1 MFHLMEVIEKIN
13 KSADEADFVTARK
26 LIEANMPNLHQH
38 LSKLKRNARELFEFL
53 VTNMDNDFE
62 TLTRQELGEINV
74 INTYATRFDIRGLK
88 VYIKNKGK
96 LLIKKEALRYLNS
109 DAKILLESMGSIIN
123 PVKKAD
129 I

>member
-13 KSADEADFVTARK
+13 KSADEADFVTSRK

>member
-53 VTNMDNDFE
+53 VNNMDNDFE

-109 DAKILLESMGSIIN
+109 DAKILLESMGSIYN